1 MINREVTNIW
11 PGIEPTHTETA
22 DCTTRCYLVRG
33 SLTQKEPLKLE
44 GQTYQQSEA
53 NGREKATGWIIQVS
67 YDVACLRPGIHD
79 IFRICTHNRHWSIK
93 E

>member
-44 GQTYQQSEA
+44 GQDLTSRARLMAERKQQV
-53 NGREKATGWIIQVS
+53 GLYG
-67 YDVACLRPGIHD
+67 
-79 IFRICTHNRHWSIK
+79 FRTM
-93 E
+93 